1 MIVAIYGNTIEKAHF
16 DDILHLIK
24 VFEGYNAKL
33 SIYAPFYE
41 FLCSYLG
48 FKPKVESTFR
58 YPNDIKCKA
67 SLMLCIGGDG
77 TLLDSISFVQD
88 SGIPIAGIN
97 FGRLG
102 FLARIPISSIKTA
115 VDQLLSGRFTT
126 EKRTVIKS
134 TLEGNPLS
142 EFPYAL
148 NDLTIQKRGTSM
160 ININAFI
167 DEEFVC
173 NYWSDGIIISTPTG
187 STAYSLSVGGPI
199 VSPNSETFIIS
210 PIAPHNLTIRPLVFP
225 EKSKLRLE
233 VNTRGNQILFSL
245 DSRSVVIPSPTML
258 TVEKANFC
266 INVVCLEGE
275 TYYTTL
281 RNKLM
286 WGIDS
291 RSINT

>member
-1 MIVAIYGNTIEKAHF
+1 MTVAIYGNTIEKEHF
-16 DDILHLIK
+16 NDILHLIK
-24 VFEGYNAKL
+24 VLEGYNAKL
-33 SIYAPFYE
+33 LIHAPFYN

-58 YPNDIKCKA
+58 YPNEIRCKA

-102 FLARIPISSIKTA
+102 FLARIPISSIKPA
-115 VDQLLSGRFTT
+115 IEQLLSGRFTT

-134 TLEGNPLS
+134 TLAGSPLS
-142 EFPYAL
+142 EFPFAL

-160 ININAFI
+160 INVNAFI

-173 NYWSDGIIISTPTG
+173 NYWADGIIVSTPTG
-187 STAYSLSVGGPI
+187 STAYTLSVGGPI
-199 VSPNSETFIIS
+199 VSPSSETFTIS

-225 EKSKLRLE
+225 DSSTLKLE

-245 DSRSVVIPSPTML
+245 DSRSVVIPSPTKL
-258 TVEKANFC
+258 IVEKASFC

-275 TYYTTL
+275 TYYATL

-286 WGIDS
+286 WGVDS
-291 RSINT
+291 RNINT